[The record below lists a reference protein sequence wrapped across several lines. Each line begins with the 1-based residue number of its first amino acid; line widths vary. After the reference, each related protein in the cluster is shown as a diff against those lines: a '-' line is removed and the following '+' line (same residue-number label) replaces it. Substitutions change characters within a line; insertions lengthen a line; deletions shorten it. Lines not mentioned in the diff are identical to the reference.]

1 MKGADAMAETPRVV
15 VLGLGFAGQGTLE
28 ALIDTPV
35 QVTLIDQNDYHTFQ
49 PLLYQVATDELERG
63 TVGFPARD
71 MLHHHPTM
79 LFHQTTVTGV
89 NLQKKVVTLQTMA
102 PVSYNYLVVG
112 LGAHANFFD
121 LPGAAEHAFP
131 LYTMEDSIRLK
142 EHVLRLFEAVDK
154 DPSLV
159 DDGALTFVVIGG
171 GPTGVELSGAIAE
184 LLHVEL
190 KEDYPNLP
198 LEKAQVIL
206 LNHGSS
212 LLEMFKPKL
221 RDYAKKALE
230 QRGVIVRLGEGA
242 TEIDQHTVT
251 LSSGEV
257 IKTHTPIWTA
267 GVHAN
272 PVAGSLGV
280 ELAKGGRVPVEPDLS
295 LAGHPEVF
303 VVGDIALM
311 TDAKTKKQ
319 LPQLGS
325 TALQSGAQA
334 GKNIA
339 RLIKGEKTE
348 PFKYLDKGSMATI
361 GRGAAIAELPTG
373 QTMTGHFAW
382 MAWLGVH
389 LALLSGEQNKSAA
402 AVDWGWNV
410 LTQKRGK
417 RIVVT
422 DEDREAEEEA
432 PRE

>member
-1 MKGADAMAETPRVV
+1 MAETAHVV
-15 VLGLGFAGQGTLE
+15 ILGLGFAGQGALE
-28 ALIDTPV
+28 ALKDAPV
-35 QVTLIDQNDYHTFQ
+35 QVTLIDKNDYHTFQ
-49 PLLYQVATDELERG
+49 PLLYQVATDELART
-63 TVGFPARD
+63 TVGFPVRD

-79 LFHQTTVTGV
+79 VFHQTSVTGV
-89 NLQKKVVTLQTMA
+89 DLANKQVALKDMA
-102 PVSYNYLVVG
+102 PVSYDYLIVG
-112 LGAHANFFD
+112 LGAQANFFG
-121 LPGAAEHAFP
+121 LPGAAEHGFP
-131 LYTMEDSIRLK
+131 LYTMEDADRLK
-142 EHVLRLFEAVDK
+142 NHVLRLLEAVDK

-171 GPTGVELSGAIAE
+171 GPTGVELSGAMAE
-184 LLHVEL
+184 LLLLEL

-198 LEKAQVIL
+198 VERAQIIL

-230 QRGVIVRLGEGA
+230 HRDVIVRLGEGA
-242 TEIDQHTVT
+242 TEIDPHSVT

-272 PVAGSLGV
+272 PVAQTLGV
-280 ELAKGGRVPVEPDLS
+280 TLAQGGRVPVEPDLR
-295 LAGHPEVF
+295 LAGHPVVF
-303 VVGDIALM
+303 VVGDIAVM

-325 TALQSGAQA
+325 TALQAGSQA
-334 GKNIA
+334 GKNIV
-339 RLIKGEKTE
+339 RLINHEKTE

-389 LALLSGEQNKSAA
+389 LALLSGEQAKSSA

-417 RIVVT
+417 RIVVS
-422 DEDREAEEEA
+422 DEDREAEENT

>member
-1 MKGADAMAETPRVV
+1 MAETPRVV

-28 ALIDTPV
+28 ALIDEPV
-35 QVTLIDQNDYHTFQ
+35 QVTLIDKNDYHTFQ

-79 LFHQTTVTGV
+79 LFHQTAVTGV
-89 NLQKKVVTLQTMA
+89 DLEKKVVTLQNMS
-102 PVSYNYLVVG
+102 PVSYDYLVVG
-112 LGAHANFFD
+112 LGAHANFFG
-121 LPGAAEHAFP
+121 LPGAEEHAFP
-131 LYTMEDSIRLK
+131 LYTMEDSVRLK
-142 EHVLRLFEAVDK
+142 DHILKLLEATDK

-171 GPTGVELSGAIAE
+171 GPTGVELSGALAE
-184 LLHVEL
+184 LLHIEL
-190 KEDYPNLP
+190 IEDYPNLP
-198 LEKAQVIL
+198 VERARVMLV
-206 LNHGSS
+206 NHGSS

-221 RDYAKKALE
+221 REYAKKALE
-230 QRGVIVRLGEGA
+230 QRDVVVALGVGA
-242 TEIDQHTVT
+242 TEIDAHSVT
-251 LSSGEV
+251 LSSGSV
-257 IKTHTPIWTA
+257 VKTHTPIWTA

-272 PVAGSLGV
+272 PIAQTLGV
-280 ELAKGGRVPVEPDLS
+280 ALAKGGRVPVEPDLS
-295 LAGHPEVF
+295 LVGHPEVF

-339 RLIKGEKTE
+339 RLINGEKTE

-422 DEDREAEEEA
+422 DEDREAAGET

>member
-1 MKGADAMAETPRVV
+1 MRGADAMAETPHVV
-15 VLGLGFAGQGTLE
+15 VLGLGFAGQGALE

-49 PLLYQVATDELERG
+49 PLLYQVATDELDRA

-89 NLQKKVVTLQTMA
+89 ELETKQVALKEIA
-102 PVSYNYLVVG
+102 PVTYDYLVVG
-112 LGAHANFFD
+112 LGAHANFFG

-131 LYTMEDSIRLK
+131 LYTMEDSVRLK
-142 EHVLRLFEAVDK
+142 DHVLRLFEAVDK

-184 LLHVEL
+184 LLRTEL

-230 QRGVIVRLGEGA
+230 QRDVIVRLGEGA
-242 TEIDQHTVT
+242 TVIDHHSVT

-257 IKTHTPIWTA
+257 IQTHTPIWTA

-272 PVAGSLGV
+272 PVAQTLGV
-280 ELAKGGRVPVEPDLS
+280 ALAQGGRVPVEPDLS

-311 TDAKTKKQ
+311 TDDKTKKHV
-319 LPQLGS
+319 PQLGS
-325 TALQSGAQA
+325 TALQAGSQA

-339 RLIKGEKTE
+339 RLIKGEQTE
-348 PFKYLDKGSMATI
+348 PFTYLDKGSMATV
-361 GRGAAIAELPTG
+361 GRGAAITELPTG
-373 QTMTGHFAW
+373 QTMTGHLAW

-402 AVDWGWNV
+402 AVDWGWTA
-410 LTQKRGK
+410 LTHKRGK

-422 DEDREAEEEA
+422 DEDREADEDA
-432 PRE
+432 RRE